1 MSNQKYLALKI
12 EVLLRSIDT
21 VNILQQ
27 TRLDST
33 DLQIISLLARDS
45 RTAYSNL
52 ASAVGITP
60 SAAKERINKMV
71 SNSVIQSYIVF
82 INPVIF
88 GYDKLCILILKN
100 IDKTIKEQ
108 DIFKKSK
115 PFRRCFGHFQ
125 ALRRRCYIYAIC

>member
-1 MSNQKYLALKI
+1 
-12 EVLLRSIDT
+12 LRSINT
-21 VNILQQ
+21 VNILQR
-27 TRLDST
+27 TRLDRT

-45 RTAYSNL
+45 GTAYRNI

-71 SNSVIQSYIVF
+71 SNGVIQSYIVL

-108 DIFKKSK
+108 DIFNSTTLISTSGEVTLHK
-115 PFRRCFGHFQ
+115 
-125 ALRRRCYIYAIC
+125 

>member
-1 MSNQKYLALKI
+1 
-12 EVLLRSIDT
+12 LRSIDT
-21 VNILQQ
+21 VNTLQQ